1 MATRST
7 LESRPPSASAVE
19 RVRLLTFTTLFAIG
33 GTERHVVSLA
43 DGLDYS
49 RFELEFGCLRRS
61 GEFLEQIQA
70 RGLTVNEYA
79 VARLYGPHTVAQQI
93 RFARYLRRR
102 RIHIMHSY
110 NFYPNVFAIPAAR
123 LARTPVVLASI
134 RDTGV
139 YLTPRQRRVQRLAC
153 RLADHILVNAEAVR
167 QWLTAEGYDPTR
179 ISVIRNGL
187 ELSRF
192 TPPGDD
198 ASLRRELGL
207 PAGVP
212 VVAMLSRLSRMKGVE
227 DFLDAAAAVAERF
240 KEAHFLVIGDTID
253 PDGSRYRRELEDR
266 AARLGLQKR
275 VTFTGFRLD
284 VPRLLS
290 AVTVSVLPS
299 LSEGLSNTILESM
312 AAGAPVVATRVG
324 GSPEALEDGV
334 DGLLIPPRDSAALSR
349 AIAWV
354 LEHPEASREMGR
366 RARARVAEEFS
377 LQRMIRETECL
388 YARLLESPPRRKR
401 IAGSVQSSS
410 KGSEAR

>member
-1 MATRST
+1 MATRSAHPP
-7 LESRPPSASAVE
+7 RPPLASASD
-19 RVRLLTFTTLFAIG
+19 RIRLLTFTTLFAIG

-43 DGLDYS
+43 GGLDYS
-49 RFELEFGCLRRS
+49 RFDLEFGCMRRS

-70 RGLTVNEYA
+70 RGLPINEYA
-79 VARLYGPHTVAQQI
+79 VARLYGPHTVAQQL
-93 RFARYLRRR
+93 RFARHLRRR
-102 RIHIMHSY
+102 RIQIMHSY

-134 RDTGV
+134 RDTGA

-153 RLADHILVNAEAVR
+153 RLADHVLVNAEAVR
-167 QWLTAEGYDPTR
+167 QWLTAEGYDASR

-187 ELSRF
+187 DLSRF
-192 TPPGDD
+192 APGGDD
-198 ASLRRELGL
+198 PSLRRELG
-207 PAGVP
+207 VP
-212 VVAMLSRLSRMKGVE
+212 DGAPLVAMLSRLSRKKGVE
-227 DFLDAAAAVAERF
+227 DFLDAAATLTERF
-240 KEAHFLVIGDTID
+240 PEARFLVIGDTIEH
-253 PDGSRYRRELEDR
+253 DGPQYRRELEDR
-266 AARLGLQKR
+266 AARLGLGER

-312 AAGAPVVATRVG
+312 AAGAPVIATRVG

-334 DGLLIPPRDSAALSR
+334 DGLLIPPREPAELSR
-349 AIAWV
+349 AISWV
-354 LEHPEASREMGR
+354 LEHPEAARELGR

-388 YARLLESPPRRKR
+388 YARLLEHPARRQR
-401 IAGSVQSSS
+401 IAGSGAAQ
-410 KGSEAR
+410 

>member
-1 MATRST
+1 MPPRSALEPRPSIAT
-7 LESRPPSASAVE
+7 AAD

-33 GTERHVVSLA
+33 GTERHVASLA

-61 GEFLEQIQA
+61 GEFLEQIQG

-79 VARLYGPHTVAQQI
+79 VARLYGPHTVAQQV

-102 RIHIMHSY
+102 RIQIMHSY

-134 RDTGV
+134 RDTGA

-153 RLADHILVNAEAVR
+153 RLADHVLVNAEAVR
-167 QWLTAEGYDPTR
+167 QWLTTEGYDPSR

-187 ELSRF
+187 DLSRF
-192 TPPGDD
+192 GPAGDD
-198 ASLRRELGL
+198 AALRRELGL
-207 PAGVP
+207 PDGAP
-212 VVAMLSRLSRMKGVE
+212 LVAMLSRLSRMKGVE
-227 DFLDAAAAVAERF
+227 DFLDAAATVAARF
-240 KEAHFLVIGDTID
+240 TDAHFLVIGDTID
-253 PDGSRYRRELEDR
+253 HDGPRYRRELEDR
-266 AARLGLQKR
+266 AARLGLGTR
-275 VTFTGFRLD
+275 VVFTGFRLD

-290 AVTVSVLPS
+290 AVSASVLPS

-312 AAGAPVVATRVG
+312 AAGAPVIATRVG

-334 DGLLIPPRDSAALSR
+334 DGLLVPPRDPAALSR
-349 AIAWV
+349 AIGWV
-354 LEHPEASREMGR
+354 LEHPEAACELGR

-377 LQRMIRETECL
+377 LERMIRETECL
-388 YARLLESPPRRKR
+388 YARLLENPSRRRR
-401 IAGSVQSSS
+401 IARSG
-410 KGSEAR
+410 AR

>member
-1 MATRST
+1 MPIHSA
-7 LESRPPSASAVE
+7 LEPRPSSASAAD

-33 GTERHVVSLA
+33 GTERHVASLA

-61 GEFLEQIQA
+61 GEFLAAIQA

-79 VARLYGPHTVAQQI
+79 VTRLYGPHTVAQQL

-102 RIHIMHSY
+102 RIQIMHSY

-123 LARTPVVLASI
+123 LARTPIVLASI
-134 RDTGV
+134 RDTGA

-167 QWLTAEGYDPTR
+167 QWLIAGGYDPSR

-187 ELSRF
+187 DLSRF
-192 TPPGDD
+192 TPADDD
-198 ASLRRELGL
+198 ASLRRELGIPDGAPL
-207 PAGVP
+207 
-212 VVAMLSRLSRMKGVE
+212 VAMLSRLSRMKGVE
-227 DFLDAAAAVAERF
+227 DFLDAAAVLAERF
-240 KEAHFLVIGDTID
+240 RDTHFLVIGDTID
-253 PDGSRYRRELEDR
+253 HDGPRYRRELEDR
-266 AARLGLQKR
+266 AARLGLGKR
-275 VTFTGFRLD
+275 VVFTGFRLD

-290 AVTVSVLPS
+290 AVAVSVLPS

-324 GSPEALEDGV
+324 GSAEALVDGV
-334 DGLLIPPRDSAALSR
+334 DGLLVPPRDPAALSR
-349 AIAWV
+349 AIGWM
-354 LEHPEASREMGR
+354 LEHPEAARELGR

-377 LQRMIRETECL
+377 LSRMIRETECL
-388 YARLLESPPRRKR
+388 YTRLLEDAPRRR
-401 IAGSVQSSS
+401 RL
-410 KGSEAR
+410 ARSGGR

>member
-1 MATRST
+1 MATRSA
-7 LESRPPSASAVE
+7 LEPRPRSTSPTE

-49 RFELEFGCLRRS
+49 RFELEFGCHRRS
-61 GEFLEQIQA
+61 GEFLKQIEA
-70 RGLTVNEYA
+70 RGLSVSEYA
-79 VARLYGPHTVAQQI
+79 VARLYGPHALAQQL
-93 RFARYLRRR
+93 RFARHLRRR
-102 RIHIMHSY
+102 RIQIMHSY

-134 RDTGV
+134 RDTGAQ
-139 YLTPRQRRVQRLAC
+139 LTPRQRRVQRLAC

-187 ELSRF
+187 DLSRF
-192 TPPGDD
+192 APGAHDT
-198 ASLRRELGL
+198 ALRRELG
-207 PAGVP
+207 VP
-212 VVAMLSRLSRMKGVE
+212 DRAPLVAMLSRLSRLKGVE
-227 DFLDAAAAVAERF
+227 DFLDAAATVAQRF
-240 KEAHFLVIGDTID
+240 GEAHFLVIGDNID
-253 PDGSRYRRELEDR
+253 PDGSRYRSELESR

-275 VTFTGFRLD
+275 VIFTGFRLD

-290 AVTVSVLPS
+290 AVSVSVLPS

-334 DGLLIPPRDSAALSR
+334 DGLLVPPRDSAALSR
-349 AIAWV
+349 AIGWV
-354 LEHPEASREMGR
+354 LEHPEAARDLGR

-377 LQRMIRETECL
+377 LARMIRETECL
-388 YARLLESPPRRKR
+388 YARLLESPARRKA
-401 IAGSVQSSS
+401 IARF
-410 KGSEAR
+410 A

>member
-7 LESRPPSASAVE
+7 LEPRPSSASAAD

-43 DGLDYS
+43 GGLDYS
-49 RFELEFGCLRRS
+49 RFELEFGCMRRS

-70 RGLTVNEYA
+70 RGLVVNEYP
-79 VARLYGPHTVAQQI
+79 VARLYGPRTVAQQI

-134 RDTGV
+134 RDTGA
-139 YLTPRQRRVQRLAC
+139 YLTPRQCRVQRLTC

-167 QWLTAEGYDPTR
+167 QWLTAEGYDPAR

-187 ELSRF
+187 DLSRF
-192 TPPGDD
+192 TPAGDA

-207 PAGVP
+207 PAGAP
-212 VVAMLSRLSRMKGVE
+212 LVAMLSRLSRMKGVE
-227 DFLDAAAAVAERF
+227 DFLDAAATVAERF
-240 KEAHFLVIGDTID
+240 RDAHFLVIGDTID
-253 PDGSRYRRELEDR
+253 HDGPRYRRELEDR

-275 VTFTGFRLD
+275 VIFTGFRLD

-334 DGLLIPPRDSAALSR
+334 DGLLVPPRDSAALSR
-349 AIAWV
+349 AIGWV
-354 LEHPEASREMGR
+354 LDHPEAACEMGC

-388 YARLLESPPRRKR
+388 YARLLESPPRRR
-401 IAGSVQSSS
+401 RMARSVLD
-410 KGSEAR
+410 GRWEAR